1 MFNLIQQ
8 SLLHLFA
15 RFARTSCVLGLALSA
30 SCGFSQSE
38 TPSAHASLHLRIVGG
53 LAGLNQFTHQE
64 EPFWK
69 YELAKISQGKYTAEI
84 VPFDSAGVPANDMLR
99 LLQLGVMPFGTTL
112 VSGLSKAF
120 PPYAVIDLA
129 GFSPDIASLKK
140 NVARFRPY
148 LEMELRKRHN
158 IKMLALYLYPAQVL
172 FCNRPF
178 KGLADLKG
186 RHIRVSSVT
195 QADFIGALGALPVS
209 TSFSQIMSNMRSGN
223 TDCAITGTMSGNTMG
238 LPEVTSHIHSLPI
251 TWGLAV
257 FGANQEAW
265 NALPP
270 DLKALLGSE
279 LPRLEAAIW
288 LESEQET
295 SEGMACNTG
304 GADCKSG
311 TKGQM
316 IRIATSTNDE
326 QIRQHTFDTAV
337 LPSWL
342 GRCGINCEAIW
353 RQTLGAT
360 DKSSKASKP

>member
-1 MFNLIQQ
+1 LIQP
-8 SLLHLFA
+8 SFLHLFGRLA
-15 RFARTSCVLGLALSA
+15 RNGCVLGLALSTV
-30 SCGFSQSE
+30 CGFAQTE
-38 TPSAHASLHLRIVGG
+38 APGAQAPLHLRIVGG
-53 LAGLNQFTHQE
+53 LAGLNQFNHQE

-69 YELAKISQGKYTAEI
+69 NELAKISQGKYTADI

-148 LEMELRKRHN
+148 LETELRKRHN

-178 KGLADLKG
+178 TGLADLKG
-186 RHIRVSSVT
+186 RHIRVSSTT
-195 QADFIGALGALPVS
+195 QADFVGALGALPVA
-209 TSFSQIMSNMRSGN
+209 TGFSQIMSNMKSGN

-238 LPEVTSHIHSLPI
+238 LHEVTSHIHTLPI

-257 FGANQEAW
+257 FGANQDAW
-265 NALPP
+265 KALPP
-270 DLKALLGSE
+270 ELKALLSRE

-304 GADCKSG
+304 SAECKSG
-311 TKGQM
+311 TKGRM
-316 IRIATSTNDE
+316 SKITASPNDE
-326 QIRQHTFDTAV
+326 QIRQHTFDSAV

-342 GRCGINCEAIW
+342 ARCGASCEAVW
-353 RQTLGAT
+353 QQTLSAT
-360 DKSSKASKP
+360 DKSSKALKP